1 MKRRSGEV
9 LTIEIGE
16 NMWFFK
22 NFYIQEGTIIGEKM
36 FPLLDE
42 LDYRCVEMLKA
53 AFLQINNLPVINV
66 VWNYM

>member
-16 NMWFFK
+16 DMWFFK
-22 NFYIQEGTIIGEKM
+22 NFSMQKGVINGDSM

-42 LDYRCVEMLKA
+42 LDYRNVEMLKA
-53 AFLQINNLPVINV
+53 TFLQINNLPISNM
-66 VWNYM
+66 VWSYE